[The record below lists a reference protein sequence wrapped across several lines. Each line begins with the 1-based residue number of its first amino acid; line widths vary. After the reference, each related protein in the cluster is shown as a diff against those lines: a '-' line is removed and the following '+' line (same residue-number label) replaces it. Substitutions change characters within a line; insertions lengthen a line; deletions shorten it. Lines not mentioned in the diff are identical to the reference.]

1 LLKHYFTIAD
11 GEDARVIQSKVTG
24 AMLALDEALK
34 DAVPPLL
41 WLLDALPTE
50 DALIDLDPS
59 QRRRRT
65 LEAIRRLVLRESR
78 VQPLLMVFEDLQ
90 WIDSET
96 QAFLDYLVEGLPMA
110 AILLA
115 VNYRPEY
122 QHGWTRKTYYR
133 QLRVDP
139 LPPESAEALLT
150 TLLGDDPSVASMRRL

>member
-1 LLKHYFTIAD
+1 LVELLKHYFTIAD

-24 AMLALDEALK
+24 AMLALDEMLK

-41 WLLDALPTE
+41 WLLDAL
-50 DALIDLDPS
+50 
-59 QRRRRT
+59 
-65 LEAIRRLVLRESR
+65 
-78 VQPLLMVFEDLQ
+78 
-90 WIDSET
+90 
-96 QAFLDYLVEGLPMA
+96 

-150 TLLGDDPSVASMRRL
+150 TLLGDDPSVASMRRLLIARTEGNPLFLEETVRALVETRTLLGERGDYRLAKPAETIQVPATVQAILAVRIDR